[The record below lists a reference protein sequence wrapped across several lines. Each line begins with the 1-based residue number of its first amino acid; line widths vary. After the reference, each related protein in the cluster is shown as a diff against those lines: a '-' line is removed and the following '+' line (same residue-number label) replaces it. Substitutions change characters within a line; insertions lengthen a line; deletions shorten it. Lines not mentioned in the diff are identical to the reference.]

1 MDDVSLL
8 RLIQLADSALP
19 IGSTAHSF
27 GLETLVDDG
36 VLTVTALSS
45 FLRDQILETSTLE
58 AAYCLAAHALAE
70 TESFVSGWLRLNMRL
85 DAIKTSRESRAA
97 SASLGRRFVQ
107 LARELTTDP
116 LLDEALRTAKLH
128 NAGIH
133 YCAAF
138 GLTGGVLGVERR
150 VTALAYLNQTVA
162 GTVSACQRLLPLGQT
177 VASQLQ
183 WRLKDAMIEAVSRA
197 ESLADVTEASAFSA
211 MIDLASARHP
221 ALTTRLFIS

>member
-1 MDDVSLL
+1 MDDLNLL

-36 VLTVTALSS
+36 MLTVAQLSG
-45 FLRDQILETSTLE
+45 FLRDQILETGALE

-70 TESFVSGWLRLNMRL
+70 TDSFVSGWLHLNMRL

-97 SASLGRRFVQ
+97 SASLGRRFLQ
-107 LARELTTDP
+107 LARELTGEP
-116 LLDEALRTAKLH
+116 LLDEALKTAKLH
-128 NAGIH
+128 SAGVH

-138 GLTGGVLGVERR
+138 GLVGGVLGVGRR
-150 VTALAYLNQTVA
+150 VTALAYLNQSIA
-162 GTVSACQRLLPLGQT
+162 GVVSACQRLLPLGQT

-183 WRLKDAMIEAVSRA
+183 WRLKDAMIDAVNRA
-197 ESLADVTEASAFSA
+197 EALADVTEASAFSA
-211 MIDLASARHP
+211 MIDMASARHP
-221 ALTTRLFIS
+221 VLTTRLFIS

>member
-1 MDDVSLL
+1 MDDLNLL

-36 VLTVTALSS
+36 VLGVPQLAE
-45 FLRDQILETSTLE
+45 FLRDQIVETGTLE
-58 AAYCLAAHALAE
+58 AAYCLAAHALP
-70 TESFVSGWLRLNMRL
+70 ESDHFAVDWLRLNMRL

-107 LARELTTDP
+107 LARELTAAP
-116 LLDEALRTAKLH
+116 LVDEALKTAKLH
-128 NAGIH
+128 GAGVH

-138 GLTGGVLGVERR
+138 GLVGGMLGVERR
-150 VTALAYLNQTVA
+150 VTVLAYLNQSIA
-162 GTVSACQRLLPLGQT
+162 GAVSACQRLMPLGQT

-183 WRLKDAMIEAVSRA
+183 WQLKAAMIEAVSRA
-197 ESLADVTEASAFSA
+197 EALADVTEASAFSA
-211 MIDLASARHP
+211 MIDMASARHP

>member
-1 MDDVSLL
+1 MDDLNLL

-36 VLTVTALSS
+36 VLTVAQLAD
-45 FLRDQILETSTLE
+45 FLRDQLCETGTLE
-58 AAYCLAAHALAE
+58 AAYCLAAHALTE
-70 TESFVSGWLRLNMRL
+70 TDSFGAAWLKLNMRL

-97 SASLGRRFVQ
+97 SASLGRRFLQ
-107 LARELTTDP
+107 LARDLTAAP
-116 LLDEALRTAKLH
+116 RVDEALKVAKLH
-128 NAGIH
+128 GVGIH

-138 GLTGGVLGVERR
+138 GLAGGVFGVEAR

-177 VASQLQ
+177 AASQLQ
-183 WRLKDAMIEAVSRA
+183 WQLKAGMIEAVNRA
-197 ESLADVTEASAFSA
+197 ESRGDVTEAASFSA
-211 MIDLASARHP
+211 LIDLASARHP
-221 ALTTRLFIS
+221 ALMTRLFIS

>member
-1 MDDVSLL
+1 MDDLNLL

-36 VLTVTALSS
+36 VLTVAELPD
-45 FLRDQILETSTLE
+45 FLRDQILETGTLE
-58 AAYCLAAHALAE
+58 AAYCLAAHALVETDPFAAE
-70 TESFVSGWLRLNMRL
+70 WLYLNTRL

-97 SASLGRRFVQ
+97 SASLGRRFMQ
-107 LARELTTDP
+107 LAHDLTGEP
-116 LLDEALRTAKLH
+116 LLDEALKAAKLH
-128 NAGIH
+128 GMGIH

-138 GLTGGVLGVERR
+138 GFVGGVLGVDSR
-150 VTALAYLNQTVA
+150 VAALAYLNQSVA
-162 GTVSACQRLLPLGQT
+162 GAVSACQRLLPLGQT
-177 VASQLQ
+177 AASQLQ
-183 WRLKDAMIEAVSRA
+183 WQLKSVMIEAVSRA
-197 ESLADVTEASAFSA
+197 EALDDVAEAAAFSA

>member
-1 MDDVSLL
+1 VLG
-8 RLIQLADSALP
+8 IAQLSD
-19 IGSTAHSF
+19 
-27 GLETLVDDG
+27 
-36 VLTVTALSS
+36 
-45 FLRDQILETSTLE
+45 FLRDQIFETGALE

-70 TESFVSGWLRLNMRL
+70 TESFVTGWLHLNLRL

-97 SASLGRRFVQ
+97 STSLGRRFVQ
-107 LARELTTDP
+107 LARELTADP
-116 LLDEALRTAKLH
+116 LLDEALKAAKLH
-128 NAGIH
+128 GAGIH
-133 YCAAF
+133 YCTAF

-150 VTALAYLNQTVA
+150 VTALAYLNQSVA

-183 WRLKDAMIEAVSRA
+183 WQLKAVMIEAVNRA
-197 ESLADVTEASAFSA
+197 EALDDVTEASAFSA

>member
-36 VLTVTALSS
+36 VLTVAQLSG
-45 FLRDQILETSTLE
+45 FLRDQILEIGTLE
-58 AAYCLAAHALAE
+58 AAYCLAAHALP
-70 TESFVSGWLRLNMRL
+70 ESDHFAVDWLRLNIRL

-97 SASLGRRFVQ
+97 SASLGRRFLQ
-107 LARELTTDP
+107 LARELTGESV
-116 LLDEALRTAKLH
+116 LDDVLKTAKLH
-128 NAGIH
+128 GTGVH

-150 VTALAYLNQTVA
+150 IAALAYLSQAVA
-162 GTVSACQRLLPLGQT
+162 GTVSACQRLMPLGQT

-183 WRLKDAMIEAVSRA
+183 WQLKAAMIEAVSRA
-197 ESLADVTEASAFSA
+197 EALDDVIQAAAFSA